1 MLMPT
6 LKSESK
12 IKLKVYLTI
21 SNILVEYGVIISQI
35 FVVSRR
41 NIITNIVITLTPSIS
56 FVLTLFSMLFLLK
69 WNVSVLQYEKDLARD
84 PKLDKNHDWDLE
96 KNLVKDLDQHVET
109 DLETDLEKA
118 TRGREVEEKLGQ
130 NLEQEQMA

>member
-1 MLMPT
+1 MQQIWKQNSRWKNTEQKSNIPLLIGDINFVLEQTELNIKKSWVVFPWIVAFIKSMLMPT

-21 SNILVEYGVIISQI
+21 SNILVEYGVFISQI

-41 NIITNIVITLTPSIS
+41 NIITNVVIILTLSIS

-69 WNVSVLQYEKDLARD
+69 WNVLVLQYE
-84 PKLDKNHDWDLE
+84 
-96 KNLVKDLDQHVET
+96 
-109 DLETDLEKA
+109 
-118 TRGREVEEKLGQ
+118 
-130 NLEQEQMA
+130 